1 MKEKSRNAVENLM
14 KTLWT
19 LLAIDIIGGL
29 VAVIIMIGIKNPIW
43 WSVIVSVAPTAIIL
57 GVLLAQLSNAFYS
70 IIEDMEESAIQDV
83 VENNSQQKN
92 VNRVKSKPEIDVM
105 SDDYNAFCEKVNS
118 ALDGV
123 SQSKQIDWLEYWLE
137 ELEAKCA
144 ETTDADKQNLY
155 NEQIAYLDLS
165 LKSLS

>member
-19 LLAIDIIGGL
+19 LLAIDIIGGF
-29 VAVIIMIGIKNPIW
+29 VAVVIMIGIKIPNW
-43 WSVIVSVAPTAIIL
+43 WNVIVSVGPTAIIL

-70 IIEDMEESAIQDV
+70 IIEDMEELAIEDV
-83 VENNSQQKN
+83 VENKSQQKN
-92 VNRVKSKPEIDVM
+92 VNRVKSKPAVSVM

-123 SQSKQIDWLEYWLE
+123 SRSKQIDWLEYWLE

-144 ETTDADKQNLY
+144 ETTDADKQSLY
-155 NEQIAYLDLS
+155 NDQIAYIDLS